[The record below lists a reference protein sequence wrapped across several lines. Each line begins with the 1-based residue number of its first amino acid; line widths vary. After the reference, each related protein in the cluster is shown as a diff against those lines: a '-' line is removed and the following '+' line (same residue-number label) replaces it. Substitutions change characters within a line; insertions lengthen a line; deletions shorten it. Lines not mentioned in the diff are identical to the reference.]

1 MFRLGLVGGGR
12 MGRAHIRALESSSS
26 VAIVAVTEPSP
37 TSAAL
42 LPNEL
47 AVFGTVSDM
56 LQAAELDGALIAV
69 PSGLHGDV
77 IAQLVAGGLPVLCEK
92 PCGVAAE
99 QTRQAAAL
107 VADAGIAFQ
116 VGYWRRFVPSLQVIK
131 RRIQAG
137 EFGDLF
143 LVSSWQWD
151 QEPPAPEFR
160 LTSGGICIDMGVHEF
175 DQTRWLTGQEF
186 ESFDLLIP
194 GPEYSAHVPGD
205 PESLQIQARM
215 SGGTIATVS
224 LGRRYPPGDMCK
236 AEVYGT
242 GAAVETMFLA
252 PMDGEVGFLAA
263 IREQAESFARY
274 AQGGPREG
282 ASIDDAIAALEVAE
296 RVSVQLSASMQA
308 RK

>member
-1 MFRLGLVGGGR
+1 MFKLGLVGGGR
-12 MGRAHIRALESSSS
+12 MGRAHLRAMESSDS
-26 VAIVAVTEPSP
+26 VSIVAVTEPSAAA
-37 TSAAL
+37 SAV
-42 LPNEL
+42 LPDNL
-47 AVFGTVSDM
+47 AVFGTVREM
-56 LQAAELDGALIAV
+56 LQGSELDGALIAV

-77 IAQLVAGGLPVLCEK
+77 IADLVASGVPILCEK
-92 PCGVAAE
+92 PCGVTAA
-99 QTRQAAAL
+99 QTRQAAVL
-107 VADAGIAFQ
+107 VAEAGIAFQ
-116 VGYWRRFVPSLQVIK
+116 VGYWRRFVPSLRAIHQ
-131 RRIQAG
+131 RIQAG
-137 EFGDLF
+137 EFGELF
-143 LVSSWQWD
+143 LVSCWQWD
-151 QEPPAPEFR
+151 QEPPPTEFR

-215 SGGTIATVS
+215 TGGTIATVS

-242 GAAVETMFLA
+242 GAAEETMFLA
-252 PMDGEVGFLAA
+252 PTDGEAGFLTA

-282 ASIDDAIAALEVAE
+282 ASIEDAIAALEVAE
-296 RVSVQLSASMQA
+296 RASAQLAATTQA
-308 RK
+308 R